1 MGNVYSENSACVGVD
16 GKLLFGTNYGLLVI
30 DPDKIQD
37 SETFSPVVFTDLH
50 VNGTQ
55 INPTMEDSPLKQSL
69 AYSDEITLKY
79 FQNSFLIDFS
89 TFDYSDS
96 GRTKYMYWLENYDK
110 GWSTP
115 SPLNFASFKYLNPG
129 TYVLH
134 VKSCNGAGVWNE
146 SETTLK
152 IVIVPPFWKTN
163 WAMLGYVL
171 LLIVTLYFTF
181 RITLT
186 VCVIVLM
193 WKNS

>member
-1 MGNVYSENSACVGVD
+1 MG
-16 GKLLFGTNYGLLVI
+16 
-30 DPDKIQD
+30 
-37 SETFSPVVFTDLH
+37 
-50 VNGTQ
+50 
-55 INPTMEDSPLKQSL
+55 DSPLKQSL

-134 VKSCNGAGVWNE
+134 VKSCNGAGV
-146 SETTLK
+146 
-152 IVIVPPFWKTN
+152 
-163 WAMLGYVL
+163 
-171 LLIVTLYFTF
+171 
-181 RITLT
+181 
-186 VCVIVLM
+186 
-193 WKNS
+193 